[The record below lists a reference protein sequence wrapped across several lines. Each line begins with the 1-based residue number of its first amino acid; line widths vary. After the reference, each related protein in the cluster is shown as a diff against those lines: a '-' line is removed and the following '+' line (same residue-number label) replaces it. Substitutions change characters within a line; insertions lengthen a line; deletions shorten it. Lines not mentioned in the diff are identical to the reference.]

1 MVKIFPI
8 KLNDV
13 NDIWINWLNDK
24 IVTKYS
30 IQRKK
35 KHTLKSQ
42 VLFLKKKLNDKNCKL
57 FKILY
62 NEKFVGVIEL
72 KNIDKI
78 NNCAELSYMI
88 GERELWGIGL
98 GTKSVDL
105 ILKYAKK
112 KLKLNKV
119 ISSIMSVNKA
129 SKKVLTKNKFKEYGE
144 IKNFYYF
151 QNKHVS
157 KIFFIK
163 YLK

>member
-1 MVKIFPI
+1 
-8 KLNDV
+8 
-13 NDIWINWLNDK
+13 
-24 IVTKYS
+24 
-30 IQRKK
+30 
-35 KHTLKSQ
+35 
-42 VLFLKKKLNDKNCKL
+42 
-57 FKILY
+57 
-62 NEKFVGVIEL
+62 
-72 KNIDKI
+72 
-78 NNCAELSYMI
+78 MI

>member
-13 NDIWINWLNDK
+13 NNIWIKWLNNK

-35 KHTLKSQ
+35 KHTHKSQ
-42 VLFLKKKLNDKNCKL
+42 VLFLKKKLNDKSAKL

-62 NEKFVGVIEL
+62 NDKFVGVIEL
-72 KNIDKI
+72 KNIDKN

-88 GERELWGIGL
+88 GERELWGIGI
-98 GTKSVDL
+98 GSKSIDL
-105 ILKYAKK
+105 VLKYAKE
-112 KLKLNKV
+112 KLKLNK
-119 ISSIMSVNKA
+119 ILSSIMSLNIA
-129 SKKVLTKNKFKEYGE
+129 SKKVLTKNKFKKYGE
-144 IKNFYYF
+144 IKSFYYF
-151 QNKHVS
+151 KNKHIS
-157 KIFFIK
+157 KILFIK